1 MFPVFCVDDAPR
13 ERGRPARTMP
23 RHSLGHLRHLDRPGT
38 APGVS
43 LGLAVEVHTDRLA
56 GCQVAL
62 TLSDLHKGIRMRAGR
77 PRSRGDLLPLM
88 GWGDG
93 RVGAGDRYFFMNI
106 DAQDV
111 WTTASWE
118 RGRPARTIFP
128 PLRKRLACIPGN
140 PQSIFFY
147 EPHRTIARAGFR
159 CNNLSSCLSCASC
172 ASMLIIRLVATRAV
186 EAAPSRFVALRVLL
200 IVTYGTPRLPP
211 SGSTAGSALSPTPP
225 QGGSDS

>member
-23 RHSLGHLRHLDRPGT
+23 RHSLGHLRHSDRPGT

-106 DAQDV
+106 DAQD
-111 WTTASWE
+111 
-118 RGRPARTIFP
+118 FF
-128 PLRKRLACIPGN
+128 RKRLACIPGN
-140 PQSIFFY
+140 PQSM
-147 EPHRTIARAGFR
+147 PHRTIARAGFR

-200 IVTYGTPRLPP
+200 VVTSGTPRLPP

>member
-1 MFPVFCVDDAPR
+1 MFPVLCVDDAPR

-23 RHSLGHLRHLDRPGT
+23 RHSLGHLRHSDRPGT

-56 GCQVAL
+56 ACQVAL
-62 TLSDLHKGIRMRAGR
+62 TLSDLHKGKRNKDAGGTPALPGGSLTSDGVGGR
-77 PRSRGDLLPLM
+77 PGRRRG
-88 GWGDG
+88 
-93 RVGAGDRYFFMNI
+93 
-106 DAQDV
+106 
-111 WTTASWE
+111 
-118 RGRPARTIFP
+118 
-128 PLRKRLACIPGN
+128 
-140 PQSIFFY
+140 SIFFY
-147 EPHRTIARAGFR
+147 EHRCTGCTGFGLRSLVSCNPGYPQSPTARAGFR
-159 CNNLSSCLSCASC
+159 CNNLSSCLSCLSC

>member
-1 MFPVFCVDDAPR
+1 MFPVLCVDDAPR

-23 RHSLGHLRHLDRPGT
+23 RHSLGHLRHSDRPGT

-56 GCQVAL
+56 ACQVAL

-93 RVGAGDRYFFMNI
+93 RVGAGDRYFFEHRCTGCTGFF
-106 DAQDV
+106 QE
-111 WTTASWE
+111 TASLYSWE
-118 RGRPARTIFP
+118 SAI
-128 PLRKRLACIPGN
+128 
-140 PQSIFFY
+140 
-147 EPHRTIARAGFR
+147 PHRTIARAGFR

-186 EAAPSRFVALRVLL
+186 EAAPSRFVALRVPL

-225 QGGSDS
+225 QGGSDT

>member
-1 MFPVFCVDDAPR
+1 MFPVLCVDDAPR

-23 RHSLGHLRHLDRPGT
+23 RHSLGHLRHSDRPGT

-93 RVGAGDRYFFMNI
+93 RVGAGDREHRCTGCTGFF
-106 DAQDV
+106 QE
-111 WTTASWE
+111 TASLYSWE
-118 RGRPARTIFP
+118 SAI
-128 PLRKRLACIPGN
+128 
-140 PQSIFFY
+140 
-147 EPHRTIARAGFR
+147 PHRTIARAGFR
-159 CNNLSSCLSCASC
+159 CNNLSSCLSCLSC

-200 IVTYGTPRLPP
+200 TVTSGTPRLPP

>member
-1 MFPVFCVDDAPR
+1 MPPR

-23 RHSLGHLRHLDRPGT
+23 RHSLGHLRHSDRPGT

-62 TLSDLHKGIRMRAGR
+62 TLSDLHKGKRNKDAGGTPALPGGALTSNGVGGR
-77 PRSRGDLLPLM
+77 PGRCRGSM
-88 GWGDG
+88 
-93 RVGAGDRYFFMNI
+93 
-106 DAQDV
+106 
-111 WTTASWE
+111 
-118 RGRPARTIFP
+118 
-128 PLRKRLACIPGN
+128 
-140 PQSIFFY
+140 FFY
-147 EPHRTIARAGFR
+147 EHRCTGCTGFFQETASLYSWESAIPHRTIARAGFR
-159 CNNLSSCLSCASC
+159 CNNLSSCLSC

-200 IVTYGTPRLPP
+200 TVTSGTPRLPP

>member
-1 MFPVFCVDDAPR
+1 MFPVLCVDDAPR

-23 RHSLGHLRHLDRPGT
+23 RHSLGHLRHSDRPGT

-93 RVGAGDRYFFMNI
+93 RVGAGDRYFFMNHRCTGFF
-106 DAQDV
+106 QE
-111 WTTASWE
+111 TASLYSWE
-118 RGRPARTIFP
+118 SAI
-128 PLRKRLACIPGN
+128 
-140 PQSIFFY
+140 
-147 EPHRTIARAGFR
+147 PHRTIARAGFR

>member
-1 MFPVFCVDDAPR
+1 MFPVLCVDDAPR

-23 RHSLGHLRHLDRPGT
+23 RHSLGHLRHSDRPAA

-93 RVGAGDRYFFMNI
+93 RVGAGDRCFFMNI
-106 DAQDV
+106 DAQGC
-111 WTTASWE
+111 TGFFQETASLYSWE
-118 RGRPARTIFP
+118 SAI
-128 PLRKRLACIPGN
+128 
-140 PQSIFFY
+140 
-147 EPHRTIARAGFR
+147 PHRTIARAGFR

-172 ASMLIIRLVATRAV
+172 ASMLIIRFVATRAV

-200 IVTYGTPRLPP
+200 IVTSGTPRLPP

>member
-1 MFPVFCVDDAPR
+1 MFPVLCVDDAPR

-23 RHSLGHLRHLDRPGT
+23 RHSLGHLLHSGSTRQP

-56 GCQVAL
+56 ACKVAL

-77 PRSRGDLLPLM
+77 PRSRGGSLTP
-88 GWGDG
+88 DG
-93 RVGAGDRYFFMNI
+93 VG
-106 DAQDV
+106 
-111 WTTASWE
+111 
-118 RGRPARTIFP
+118 GRPGR
-128 PLRKRLACIPGN
+128 RRG
-140 PQSIFFY
+140 SIFFY
-147 EPHRTIARAGFR
+147 EHRCTGCTGFGLRSLVSCNPGYPQSPTVTTARAGFR

-172 ASMLIIRLVATRAV
+172 ASMLIIRFVATRAV

-225 QGGSDS
+225 QGGSDTGALNHISFLPDSLA

>member
-1 MFPVFCVDDAPR
+1 MFPVLCVDDAPR

-23 RHSLGHLRHLDRPGT
+23 RHSLGHLPHLDRPGT

-93 RVGAGDRYFFMNI
+93 RVGAGDRYFFYEHRCTGCTGFF
-106 DAQDV
+106 QE
-111 WTTASWE
+111 TASLYSWE
-118 RGRPARTIFP
+118 SAI
-128 PLRKRLACIPGN
+128 
-140 PQSIFFY
+140 
-147 EPHRTIARAGFR
+147 PHRTIARAGFR

-200 IVTYGTPRLPP
+200 VVTSGTPRLPP

>member
-1 MFPVFCVDDAPR
+1 MFPVLCVDDAPR

-23 RHSLGHLRHLDRPGT
+23 RHSLGHLRHSDRPGT

-56 GCQVAL
+56 ACQVAL
-62 TLSDLHKGIRMRAGR
+62 TLSDLHKGKRNKDAGGTPALPGGSLTSDGVGGR
-77 PRSRGDLLPLM
+77 PGRRRG
-88 GWGDG
+88 
-93 RVGAGDRYFFMNI
+93 
-106 DAQDV
+106 
-111 WTTASWE
+111 
-118 RGRPARTIFP
+118 
-128 PLRKRLACIPGN
+128 
-140 PQSIFFY
+140 SIFFY
-147 EPHRTIARAGFR
+147 EHRCTGCTGFFQETASLYSWESAIPHRTIARAGFR
-159 CNNLSSCLSCASC
+159 CNNLSSCLSCLSC